1 MSEHSNIDGAAPPS
15 RFIAFFDECG
25 DHSLTKIDPDFP
37 LFVLAMVVIER
48 DAYRDEVLP
57 KLNAFKLRYWNHE
70 GINLH
75 SRDIR
80 LAQGPFSILLNAQVR
95 QRFMDEISGLMDTLP
110 FTLFVTAIRKT
121 DHVERHGAEAT
132 NPYDLA
138 VEFTMERV
146 LHFLETQGETLLG
159 TGVSQGAVARHR
171 PDSMRAIPPARLSA
185 RLSVEE
191 KQHRGSAA
199 CRPVRL
205 PLRPAHSESRQTKPR
220 IRDREAAL
228 LFSRRCARMD
238 RFPQRLKIKWALPA
252 FARERPP
259 TEHSQSC
266 AHNIK
271 TLANCKFTF
280 VVKRWT

>member
-1 MSEHSNIDGAAPPS
+1 MSKHSNIDGAAPPS

-146 LHFLETQGETLLG
+146 LHFMETQGETRLPVVAEARGRKEDNSLEQVFHKVLSQGTDLIPCERFRLLDCPLAFQSKKNNIAG
-159 TGVSQGAVARHR
+159 VQLADLSAYPCARHILNPAKPNRAFEIVRRHFYSAEGVSGWTVS
-171 PDSMRAIPPARLSA
+171 PSA
-185 RLSVEE
+185 
-191 KQHRGSAA
+191 
-199 CRPVRL
+199 
-205 PLRPAHSESRQTKPR
+205 
-220 IRDREAAL
+220 
-228 LFSRRCARMD
+228 
-238 RFPQRLKIKWALPA
+238 
-252 FARERPP
+252 
-259 TEHSQSC
+259 
-266 AHNIK
+266 
-271 TLANCKFTF
+271 
-280 VVKRWT
+280 